1 MKTLKT
7 ASLIIS
13 AAMSC
18 GIFGGCQSADADPEN
33 IFAGTVA
40 TAAKTELSAEDM
52 NPSYNLESSVKIT
65 FDGSNAQIQGDG
77 AELKNGELTISNEG
91 EYLLE
96 GDFSGTVTVDAGKN
110 DTVKLIL
117 NNTNIVTEDIA
128 TLQILKAEK
137 VFVILHENTINSL
150 TNGENCVEGTAD
162 SALYSKSDLT
172 LSGSGELKITARNS
186 HGIGGKDN
194 LIITG
199 GSYEIQSD
207 KTGIIGKDSLLI
219 TGGSFDIN
227 SSTNGIKSS
236 NTDLGSIEI
245 SGGSFKIVSAGD
257 AVQAEGNLTVS
268 GGAFDITAG
277 GGAGEII
284 SNNDNFG
291 GFGGNNM
298 QGGFGGNGMQGGGQ
312 GSFGGNGFHG
322 GFGGGSPQEGS
333 GKNGERPTPPSGE
346 FSGENGETPTPPS
359 GGFDGENGE
368 MPTPPN
374 GEFGGENGER
384 PTPPNGEFSGE
395 NEEMPTPPN
404 GGISGENGEMPTLP
418 TGGFGSENGETPT
431 PPNSGSQAGTYSSQS
446 ADTASASQK
455 GFKCGGLLTISGGTI
470 NISSA
475 DDCLHSAGQI
485 TVSEGVISLASGDDG
500 IHSDGSVAISGGT
513 LTISQ
518 SYEGIEGLTVDI
530 MGGAVSVTASDDGIN
545 GAGGS
550 DTGDENRPG
559 RNEFASQEGVYVK
572 ISGGAVTVN
581 AAGDGIDS
589 NGDLYV
595 TGGSTIVYGPVNS
608 GNGALDYNGRATVS
622 GGTLIALGSS
632 GMAQGF
638 DKTSEQYSFLLNL
651 SSAIKEGEKITVTDG
666 SGNVIFEG
674 DSPKQWNSIV
684 FTSGELTEN
693 MNVTVTAGDVSESV
707 VLSEKA
713 VSLGSIGR

>member
-18 GIFGGCQSADADPEN
+18 GIFGGCQSSDADTEN

-52 NPSYNLESSVKIT
+52 NPSYNLESAVKIT
-65 FDGSNAQIQGDG
+65 FDGSDAQIQGDG

-117 NNTNIVTEDIA
+117 NNTNIVSEDIA
-128 TLQILKAEK
+128 PLQILKAEK
-137 VFVILHENTINSL
+137 VFIILPENTASSL
-150 TNGENCVEGTAD
+150 TNGEGCVEGTVD

-172 LSGSGELKITARNS
+172 LSGGGELKITARNS

-207 KTGIIGKDSLLI
+207 KTGIVGKDSLLI
-219 TGGSFDIN
+219 TGGSFDIT

-268 GGAFDITAG
+268 GGTFDITAG
-277 GGAGEII
+277 GGAGEIV
-284 SNNDNFG
+284 SNNDNF
-291 GFGGNNM
+291 
-298 QGGFGGNGMQGGGQ
+298 GGFGGNGMQGGGQ
-312 GSFGGNGFHG
+312 GGFGGNDFHG
-322 GFGGGSPQEGS
+322 GFGGGNFQEGS
-333 GKNGERPTPPSGE
+333 GENGEMPTPPNGG

-368 MPTPPN
+368 
-374 GEFGGENGER
+374 R
-384 PTPPNGEFSGE
+384 PTPPNGEFSGK
-395 NEEMPTPPN
+395 NGEMPTPSN
-404 GGISGENGEMPTLP
+404 GGISGENGEMPTP
-418 TGGFGSENGETPT
+418 PSGGFGSENGETPT
-431 PPNSGSQAGTYSSQS
+431 PPNSGSQAGAYSSQS
-446 ADTASASQK
+446 TDAASASQK

-475 DDCLHSAGQI
+475 DDCLHAAGQI

-500 IHSDGSVAISGGT
+500 IHSDGSVVISNGT
-513 LTISQ
+513 VTVSQ

-530 MGGAVSVTASDDGIN
+530 MGGTVSITASDDGIN

-693 MNVTVTAGDVSESV
+693 MNVTVTAGDASESV